1 MKQQRQDGP
10 VPLDV
15 ESYPVAP
22 EGLDLE
28 QVHIYVRHGE
38 RTPVRVR
45 MSDPPAS
52 IPADWQMCNTAKHFH
67 ETVAGHSPT
76 IDDGLWYK
84 NVVENRYGKTA
95 EGLCLLGELTDIGKK
110 STYSFGAALRSLYV
124 DRLKF
129 LPPKL
134 EDEHSTYFRSTNIAR
149 TIESMQHIVHG
160 VYPPS
165 ACAPG
170 MIPSIIIRNGI
181 DENIVS
187 NTLACRR
194 LALLELQFAE
204 AAAAVW
210 NSRLEPLDKKVSK
223 YIGGRPLRLDGN
235 PRASG
240 ILDTV
245 RSAAAHGFRV
255 PPEFMDDNVIG
266 LIEAAVTA
274 EWFDIKSE
282 DGRRLGM
289 GRLLAD
295 ASEKMQRKIQPHSK
309 DPTKLL
315 VHTTHD
321 STLAALLCT
330 FDVFDDKWP
339 PFTSSVTFEL
349 FRKRTLASGQTNISG
364 LRALSSFWRQR
375 DEHYVRM
382 RYKNKNMVLPMCAEE
397 GKHLPGSPEFCTL
410 EAFQRRVGELTPRD
424 WVGECFPRT

>member
-1 MKQQRQDGP
+1 MQDGP

-28 QVHIYVRHGE
+28 QVHVYVRHGE

-52 IPADWQMCNTAKHFH
+52 ISADWQMCNTAKSFH
-67 ETVAGHSPT
+67 ETVAGHGPT
-76 IDDGLWYK
+76 TDDGLWYRK
-84 NVVENRYGKTA
+84 VVENRYGKTA

-110 STYSFGAALRSLYV
+110 STYSFGTALRSLYI

-134 EDEHSTYFRSTNIAR
+134 EDERLTYFRSTNIAR
-149 TIESMQHIVHG
+149 TIESLQHIVHG

-165 ACAPG
+165 VCAPG
-170 MIPSIIIRNGI
+170 TIPSIIIRNGV
-181 DENIVS
+181 DENLVS
-187 NTLACRR
+187 NTLACKR

-204 AAAAVW
+204 AAVAVW
-210 NSRLEPLDKKVSK
+210 NPRLQPLDKKVSR
-223 YIGGRPLRLDGN
+223 YIGGRPLRLDGT

-274 EWFDIKSE
+274 EWFDIFKSE

-295 ASEKMQRKIQPHSK
+295 ASEKMQRKTQLNSK

-339 PFTSSVTFEL
+339 PFTSSVIFEL
-349 FRKRTLASGQTNISG
+349 FRKRTPASKQDNFSG
-364 LRALSSFWRQR
+364 LGALSSVWRRQ

-382 RYKNKNMVLPMCAEE
+382 RYKNENMVLPMCAEE
-397 GKHLPGSPEFCTL
+397 GKHLPGSPEFCTF
-410 EAFQRRVGELTPRD
+410 ETFRRRVEELTPRD
-424 WVGECFPRT
+424 WAGECIPRT

>member
-1 MKQQRQDGP
+1 MKQQMQDGP

-22 EGLDLE
+22 GGLDLE

-45 MSDPPAS
+45 MSNPPAS
-52 IPADWQMCNTAKHFH
+52 IPADWQMCNTAKSFH
-67 ETVAGHSPT
+67 ETVAGQSPT
-76 IDDGLWYK
+76 IDDGLWYRK
-84 NVVENRYGKTA
+84 LSRTGMEEQLRDY
-95 EGLCLLGELTDIGKK
+95 GELTDIGKK
-110 STYSFGAALRSLYV
+110 STYSFGTALRSLYIEISPLKAR
-124 DRLKF
+124 DERL
-129 LPPKL
+129 
-134 EDEHSTYFRSTNIAR
+134 TYFRSTNIAR
-149 TIESMQHIVHG
+149 TIESLQHIVHG

-165 ACAPG
+165 SCAPG
-170 MIPSIIIRNGI
+170 IIPSIIIRNGI
-181 DENIVS
+181 DENLVS
-187 NTLACRR
+187 NTLACKR

-204 AAAAVW
+204 AAVAVW
-210 NSRLEPLDKKVSK
+210 NSRLEPLDKKVSR
-223 YIGGRPLRLDGN
+223 YLGGRPLRLDGT

-266 LIEAAVTA
+266 VIEAAVTA

-295 ASEKMQRKIQPHSK
+295 ASEKMQRKIQLDSK

-349 FRKRTLASGQTNISG
+349 FRKRIPASQQTNIPG
-364 LRALSSFWRQR
+364 LRALSSFWRPR

-410 EAFQRRVGELTPRD
+410 EAFRQRVGELTPKD
-424 WVGECFPRT
+424 WTGECFPRT